1 MKFPAELKYSK
12 QHLWVKMDGDVA
24 VVGITDFA
32 QNSLGDLVYFGLPET
47 GDTVTAGESFGEVE
61 SVKSNSELVSPVSG
75 TITEVNEALM
85 DAPDDV
91 NLAPYRH
98 WIIKVEDPS
107 GLEDLL
113 DAQDYQA
120 FCEQ

>member
-1 MKFPAELKYSK
+1 MIFPAELKYSK

-61 SVKSNSELVSPVSG
+61 SVKANSELVSPVSG

>member
-61 SVKSNSELVSPVSG
+61 SVKANCELVSPVSG

>member
-61 SVKSNSELVSPVSG
+61 SVKANSELVSPVSG

>member
-1 MKFPAELKYSK
+1 M
-12 QHLWVKMDGDVA
+12 
-24 VVGITDFA
+24 
-32 QNSLGDLVYFGLPET
+32 
-47 GDTVTAGESFGEVE
+47 E
-61 SVKSNSELVSPVSG
+61 SVKANSELVSPVSG

>member
-61 SVKSNSELVSPVSG
+61 SVKANSELASPVSG

>member
-1 MKFPAELKYSK
+1 MKYPAELKYSK

-32 QNSLGDLVYFGLPET
+32 QDSLGDLVYFGLPET
-47 GDTVTAGESFGEVE
+47 GDTVTAGEAFGEVE
-61 SVKSNSELVSPVSG
+61 SVKTNSELVSPVSG
-75 TITEVNEALM
+75 TVSEVNEALM

-91 NLAPYRH
+91 NMAPYRH
-98 WIIKVEDPS
+98 WIIKVESPT
-107 GLEDLL
+107 GLENLM
-113 DAQDYQA
+113 DAQNYQA

>member
-61 SVKSNSELVSPVSG
+61 SVKANSELVSPVSG
-75 TITEVNEALM
+75 TIAEVNEALM